1 MAVPPDAT
9 ETEIDRPRLRTT
21 RAGVA
26 TAGDGAIGGPGGW
39 RWRRPLSARRCWRRG
54 PPLVPGRR
62 RGRRRRRRVCDAK
75 PGRARPPKTAG
86 LACAALLDHGRGR
99 SVDSRGADAA
109 VRPRRDRGAYRARVH
124 GRRCYAGTGS
134 RRLERWW
141 AWALP
146 LSWAS
151 PEEIASVVE
160 QTRQLTGHPFGANL
174 GLEWGQRER
183 LAAAL
188 ERSRTGPSRE
198 SDL

>member
-75 PGRARPPKTAG
+75 PGRARPAKTAG
-86 LACAALLDHGRGR
+86 HACAALLDHGRGR
-99 SVDSRGADAA
+99 SVDSLGADAA
-109 VRPRRDRGAYRARVH
+109 VRPRRDRGAYRARAH
-124 GRRCYAGTGS
+124 GRRRYAGTGS

-141 AWALP
+141 AWASATFVGVSGGDRLGRRANT
-146 LSWAS
+146 SADR
-151 PEEIASVVE
+151 ASVR
-160 QTRQLTGHPFGANL
+160 RQSWPGV
-174 GLEWGQRER
+174 
-183 LAAAL
+183 
-188 ERSRTGPSRE
+188 GPA
-198 SDL
+198 